1 MLEKKPESDADI
13 EKLIY
18 YTQRKI
24 GDYGHAVTWVY
35 RQKCPKCGK
44 GLMGKPRDEKTG
56 KPKIRAK
63 EYVCPDCGHSVEKKE
78 YEESLTANIEYIC
91 PKCKN
96 QGKIQIPYKRKK
108 VQGMDA
114 LKFSCEKCGETILI
128 TKKMKEKGG
137 KEEDL

>member
-1 MLEKKPESDADI
+1 MLEKKPETDAEI
-13 EKLIY
+13 EKLVY

-24 GDYGHAVTWVY
+24 RPNGHAAAWVY

-56 KPKIRAK
+56 KVKIRSPD
-63 EYVCPDCGHSVEKKE
+63 YICPDCGHAVEKKA
-78 YEESLTANIEYIC
+78 YEESLTANVEYIC
-91 PKCKN
+91 PKCRYK
-96 QGKIQIPYKRKK
+96 GEIGIPFKRKK

-128 TKKMKEKGG
+128 TKKMKEK
-137 KEEDL
+137 KEASD

>member
-1 MLEKKPESDADI
+1 MLEKKPETDADI

-18 YTQRKI
+18 YTRRKI
-24 GDYGHAVTWVY
+24 GSGYAVAWVY

-56 KPKIRAK
+56 KAKIRAK
-63 EYVCPDCGHSVEKKE
+63 EYVCPDCGNSVEKKE
-78 YEESLTANIEYIC
+78 YEEGLTANIEYTC
-91 PKCKN
+91 PKCKYE
-96 QGKIQIPYKRKK
+96 GKIQIPYKRKK

-114 LKFSCEKCGETILI
+114 LKFSCEKCGETILV